1 MEILTGYHDVI
12 VVGAGHAGIEAALA
26 AARMGARTLLFTL
39 NLDQIGQMSCNPSIG
54 GNAKAQLVK
63 DIDAL
68 GGEMG
73 MAADEA
79 GLQFKM
85 LNTKKGPAIWSLRAQ
100 EDRKLYRDR
109 MRRVV
114 EETPNLDIIQHEVTE
129 LIAEKGRI
137 KGVRTRT
144 GLEYLAPSVVLTTGT
159 FLRGVIF
166 IGMTSY
172 PAGRAGEFPAEL
184 LSRSLENLGLTLGRF
199 KTGTSPRIDIRTVD
213 LSSMKVLEG
222 DDPPRGFS
230 FRNPLLSLEQVVC
243 YETRTTPETHKI
255 IRESLVRSPLY
266 TGKIVGKGP
275 RYCPSIEVKI
285 VEFPDVSSHRVILE
299 PEGRGTCEF
308 YLNGLAT
315 SIPEDYQIKMLR
327 SIPGLEKVRILRPGY
342 AIEYDYVDPREL
354 YPWLET
360 KKIRGLFLAGQINGT
375 SGYEEAAAQGIIAG
389 INAALRAQG
398 SDVFVLKRSESYIG
412 VLIDDLVTKGTDEPY
427 RMFTSRAE
435 YRLILRMDNAR
446 DRLMHYG
453 RKFGLI
459 REEEYQAFLRE
470 KETWERE
477 IERLKKTRIH
487 WKEIRER
494 LGLPD
499 IRDSLTL
506 YELLKRPEI
515 SYDDLIKA
523 GYGMEF
529 PIHVR
534 ERVEI
539 EVKYEGYIRRMLR
552 EVEKMEKM
560 EREKIPPD
568 FDYSRVDGLSSEAK
582 EKLTK
587 TRPLSLGQASRIPGV
602 SPSDVLA
609 IHYFLLKE
617 REKQRKREK
626 RKKAE

>member
-129 LIAEKGRI
+129 LIAEKGQI

-515 SYDDLIKA
+515 TYDDLIKA
-523 GYGMEF
+523 GYGVEF

>member
-523 GYGMEF
+523 GYGVEF

>member
-1 MEILTGYHDVI
+1 M
-12 VVGAGHAGIEAALA
+12 
-26 AARMGARTLLFTL
+26 
-39 NLDQIGQMSCNPSIG
+39 
-54 GNAKAQLVK
+54 
-63 DIDAL
+63 
-68 GGEMG
+68 
-73 MAADEA
+73 
-79 GLQFKM
+79 
-85 LNTKKGPAIWSLRAQ
+85 
-100 EDRKLYRDR
+100 
-109 MRRVV
+109 
-114 EETPNLDIIQHEVTE
+114 
-129 LIAEKGRI
+129 
-137 KGVRTRT
+137 
-144 GLEYLAPSVVLTTGT
+144 
-159 FLRGVIF
+159 
-166 IGMTSY
+166 
-172 PAGRAGEFPAEL
+172 
-184 LSRSLENLGLTLGRF
+184 
-199 KTGTSPRIDIRTVD
+199 
-213 LSSMKVLEG
+213 
-222 DDPPRGFS
+222 
-230 FRNPLLSLEQVVC
+230 
-243 YETRTTPETHKI
+243 
-255 IRESLVRSPLY
+255 
-266 TGKIVGKGP
+266 
-275 RYCPSIEVKI
+275 
-285 VEFPDVSSHRVILE
+285 EFPDVSSHRVILE
-299 PEGRGTCEF
+299 PEGRGTYEF

-375 SGYEEAAAQGIIAG
+375 SGYEEAAAQGVITG

-453 RKFGLI
+453 RNFGLI

-477 IERLKKTRIH
+477 IERLRKTRIH
-487 WKEIRER
+487 WKEISER

-515 SYDDLIKA
+515 TYDDLIKA

-568 FDYSRVDGLSSEAK
+568 FDYNRVDGLSSEAK

>member
-137 KGVRTRT
+137 KGIRTRT

-172 PAGRAGEFPAEL
+172 AAGRAGEFPAEM

-222 DDPPRGFS
+222 DNPPRGFS
-230 FRNPLLSLEQVVC
+230 FRNPILSLEQVVC

-299 PEGRGTCEF
+299 PEGRGTYEF

-315 SIPEDYQIKMLR
+315 SIPEDYQIKMLH

-398 SDVFVLKRSESYIG
+398 SNAFVLKRSESYIG

-453 RKFGLI
+453 RKLGLI
-459 REEEYQAFLRE
+459 REEEYQAFIRE
-470 KETWERE
+470 KETWEGE
-477 IERLKKTRIH
+477 IERLRKTRVH
-487 WKEIRER
+487 WKEIREK
-494 LGLPD
+494 LELPD

-515 SYDDLIKA
+515 RYEDLIRA
-523 GYGMEF
+523 GYGKDF
-529 PIHVR
+529 PVYVR

-539 EVKYEGYIRRMLR
+539 EVKYEGYIRRMMR

-560 EREKIPPD
+560 ERERIPQD
-568 FDYSRVDGLSSEAK
+568 FDYNRVDGLSSEAK
-582 EKLTK
+582 EKLMK

-626 RKKAE
+626 QKEAR

>member
-85 LNTKKGPAIWSLRAQ
+85 LNTRKGPAIWSLRAQ

-523 GYGMEF
+523 GYGVEF

>member
-1 MEILTGYHDVI
+1 
-12 VVGAGHAGIEAALA
+12 
-26 AARMGARTLLFTL
+26 
-39 NLDQIGQMSCNPSIG
+39 
-54 GNAKAQLVK
+54 
-63 DIDAL
+63 
-68 GGEMG
+68 
-73 MAADEA
+73 
-79 GLQFKM
+79 
-85 LNTKKGPAIWSLRAQ
+85 
-100 EDRKLYRDR
+100 
-109 MRRVV
+109 
-114 EETPNLDIIQHEVTE
+114 
-129 LIAEKGRI
+129 
-137 KGVRTRT
+137 
-144 GLEYLAPSVVLTTGT
+144 
-159 FLRGVIF
+159 
-166 IGMTSY
+166 
-172 PAGRAGEFPAEL
+172 
-184 LSRSLENLGLTLGRF
+184 SRSLENLGLTLGRF

-299 PEGRGTCEF
+299 PEGRGTYEF

>member
-137 KGVRTRT
+137 KGIRTRT

-172 PAGRAGEFPAEL
+172 AAGRAGEFPAEM

-222 DDPPRGFS
+222 DNPPRGFS
-230 FRNPLLSLEQVVC
+230 FRNPILSLEQVVC

-275 RYCPSIEVKI
+275 RYCPSIEVKT

-299 PEGRGTCEF
+299 PEGRGTYEF

-315 SIPEDYQIKMLR
+315 SIPEDYQIKMLH

-398 SDVFVLKRSESYIG
+398 SDAFVLKRSESYIG

-453 RKFGLI
+453 RKLGLI
-459 REEEYQAFLRE
+459 REEEYQAFIRE
-470 KETWERE
+470 KETWEGE
-477 IERLKKTRIH
+477 IERLRKTRVH
-487 WKEIRER
+487 WKEIREK

-515 SYDDLIKA
+515 RYEDLIRA
-523 GYGMEF
+523 GYGKDF
-529 PIHVR
+529 PVHVR

-539 EVKYEGYIRRMLR
+539 EVKYEGYIRRMMR

-560 EREKIPPD
+560 ERERIPQD
-568 FDYSRVDGLSSEAK
+568 FDYNRVDGLSSEAK
-582 EKLTK
+582 EKLTR

-626 RKKAE
+626 QKEAR

>member
-26 AARMGARTLLFTL
+26 AARVGARTLLFTL

-137 KGVRTRT
+137 KGIRTRT

-172 PAGRAGEFPAEL
+172 AAGRAGEFPAEM

-222 DDPPRGFS
+222 DNPPRGFS
-230 FRNPLLSLEQVVC
+230 FRNPILSLEQVVC

-299 PEGRGTCEF
+299 PEGRGTYEF

-315 SIPEDYQIKMLR
+315 SIPEDYQIKMLH

-398 SDVFVLKRSESYIG
+398 SNAFVLKRSESYIG

-453 RKFGLI
+453 RKLGLI
-459 REEEYQAFLRE
+459 REEEYQAFIRE
-470 KETWERE
+470 KETWEGE
-477 IERLKKTRIH
+477 IERLRKTRVH
-487 WKEIRER
+487 WKEIREK

-515 SYDDLIKA
+515 RYEDLIRA
-523 GYGMEF
+523 GYGKDF
-529 PIHVR
+529 PVHVR

-539 EVKYEGYIRRMLR
+539 EVKYEGYIRRMMR

-560 EREKIPPD
+560 ERERIPQD
-568 FDYSRVDGLSSEAK
+568 FDYNRVDGLSSEAK
-582 EKLTK
+582 EKLTR

-626 RKKAE
+626 QKEAR

>member
-137 KGVRTRT
+137 KGIRTRT

-172 PAGRAGEFPAEL
+172 AAGRAGEFPAEM

-230 FRNPLLSLEQVVC
+230 FRNPILSLEQVVC

-299 PEGRGTCEF
+299 PEGRGTYEF

-315 SIPEDYQIKMLR
+315 SIPEDYQIKMLH

-398 SDVFVLKRSESYIG
+398 SNAFVLKRSESYIG

-435 YRLILRMDNAR
+435 YTRILRMDNAR

-453 RKFGLI
+453 RKLGLI
-459 REEEYQAFLRE
+459 REEEYQAFIQE
-470 KETWERE
+470 KETWEGE
-477 IERLKKTRIH
+477 IERLRKTRVH
-487 WKEIRER
+487 WKEIREK

-529 PIHVR
+529 PIHLR

-539 EVKYEGYIRRMLR
+539 EVKYEGYIRRMMR

-560 EREKIPPD
+560 ERERIPQD
-568 FDYSRVDGLSSEAK
+568 FDYNRVDGLSSEAK
-582 EKLTK
+582 EKLTR

-626 RKKAE
+626 QKEAR

>member
-85 LNTKKGPAIWSLRAQ
+85 LNTRKGPAIWSLRAQ

-137 KGVRTRT
+137 KGIRTRT

-172 PAGRAGEFPAEL
+172 AAGRAGEFPAEM

-222 DDPPRGFS
+222 DNPPRGFS
-230 FRNPLLSLEQVVC
+230 FRNPILSLEQVVC

-299 PEGRGTCEF
+299 PEGRGTYEF

-315 SIPEDYQIKMLR
+315 SIPEDYQIKMLH

-398 SDVFVLKRSESYIG
+398 SNAFVLKRSESYIG

-453 RKFGLI
+453 RKLGLI
-459 REEEYQAFLRE
+459 REEEYQAFIRE
-470 KETWERE
+470 KETWEGE
-477 IERLKKTRIH
+477 IERLRKTRVH
-487 WKEIRER
+487 WKEIREK

-515 SYDDLIKA
+515 RYEDLIRA
-523 GYGMEF
+523 GYGKDF
-529 PIHVR
+529 PVHVR

-539 EVKYEGYIRRMLR
+539 EVKYEGYIRRMMR

-560 EREKIPPD
+560 ERERIPQD
-568 FDYSRVDGLSSEAK
+568 FDYNRVDGLSSEAK
-582 EKLTK
+582 EKLTR

-626 RKKAE
+626 QKEAR

>member
-137 KGVRTRT
+137 KGIRTRT

-172 PAGRAGEFPAEL
+172 AAGRAGEFPAEM

-222 DDPPRGFS
+222 DNPPRGFS
-230 FRNPLLSLEQVVC
+230 FRNPILSLEQVVC

-299 PEGRGTCEF
+299 PEGRGTYEF

-375 SGYEEAAAQGIIAG
+375 SGYEEAAAQGVITG

-453 RKFGLI
+453 RNFGLI

-477 IERLKKTRIH
+477 IERLRKTRIH
-487 WKEIRER
+487 WKEISER

-515 SYDDLIKA
+515 TYDDLIKA

-568 FDYSRVDGLSSEAK
+568 FDYNRVDGLSSEAK